1 MDIRWTKKR
10 SLTLSIILT
19 WIMLIFTCSLLFLI
33 PIITQWYDL
42 VSGKE
47 PIMIVLDI
55 AFYLS
60 DIFVII
66 ALWELNILLKNISA
80 QELFTDRNT
89 KCVRIISWCCFGVS
103 AVFACL
109 AFWRLLALLVAFIAA
124 FVGVILRVVKNML
137 AAAAELREE
146 NDYTI

>member
-1 MDIRWTKKR
+1 MFV
-10 SLTLSIILT
+10 
-19 WIMLIFTCSLLFLI
+19 FTCSLLFLI
-33 PIITQWYDL
+33 PFITQWYDNI
-42 VSGKE
+42 SGKE
-47 PIMIVLDI
+47 PIMTVLNI

-66 ALWELNILLKNISA
+66 ALWELNILLKNISV

-103 AVFACL
+103 AIFACL
-109 AFWRLLALLVAFIAA
+109 TIWRLLALLVAFIAA